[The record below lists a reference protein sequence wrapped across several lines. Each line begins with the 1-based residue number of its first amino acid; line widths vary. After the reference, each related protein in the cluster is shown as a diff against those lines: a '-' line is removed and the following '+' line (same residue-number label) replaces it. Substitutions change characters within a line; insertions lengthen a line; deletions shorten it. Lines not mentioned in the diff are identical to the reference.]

1 MNLNNKTIIV
11 VGGAGRIGR
20 AIVGALVQADANVV
34 VADVDE
40 SGLNSVAAEY
50 GARVMCQTLDVSDA
64 TAIRRLLS
72 DAEQRFGGVDGAV
85 NTAYPRNARYG
96 AKFYEVTYDDFC
108 ENVSR
113 HVGAYFLFM
122 QQCAQYALHS
132 KRPFSL
138 VNFSSI
144 YGVMAPR
151 FDVYEGLPMTM
162 PVEYA
167 AVKAG
172 LQHLTSYATAFTKG
186 TRFRVNCVSPGGIL
200 AGQNPDFLARYKAH
214 CREKGMLDAEDIVGS
229 VLYLLSSDSAYVC
242 GQNIVIDDGFS
253 VG

>member
-20 AIVGALVQADANVV
+20 AIVGALVRADANVV

-40 SGLNSVAAEY
+40 SALIALRSEF
-50 GARVMCQTLDVSDA
+50 GARVVCRTVDVSDGVS
-64 TAIRRLLS
+64 IRQLLS
-72 DAEQRFGGVDGAV
+72 ETEKRFGGVDGAV

-96 AKFYEVTYDDFC
+96 AKFYDVTYEDFC
-108 ENVSR
+108 ENVGR
-113 HVGAYFLFM
+113 HMGVYFLFM
-122 QQCAQYALHS
+122 QQCAQYALIS

-144 YGVMAPR
+144 YGVIAPR
-151 FDVYEGLPMTM
+151 FSVYEGLPMTM

-167 AVKAG
+167 AIKAG
-172 LQHLTSYATAFTKG
+172 LQHLSSYATAFTKG
-186 TRFRVNCVSPGGIL
+186 TKFRVNCVSPGGIL
-200 AGQNPDFLARYKAH
+200 AGQDPDFLERYNAH
-214 CREKGMLDAEDIVGS
+214 CRDKGMLDAEDVVGT
-229 VLYLLSSDSAYVC
+229 VLYLLSSDAAYVC
-242 GQNIVIDDGFS
+242 GQNIVVDDGFS